1 MFITLVVS
9 SLHVFL
15 FVIGY
20 GLIKTLMV
28 LYVFIPMGAT
38 RWHVEVNTGLG
49 YE

>member
-15 FVIGY
+15 FVVGY

-28 LYVFIPMGAT
+28 LYVFIHMGAT

>member
-15 FVIGY
+15 FVVGY

-28 LYVFIPMGAT
+28 LYVFIPMCYKMACGGEY
-38 RWHVEVNTGLG
+38 RLG
-49 YE
+49 I